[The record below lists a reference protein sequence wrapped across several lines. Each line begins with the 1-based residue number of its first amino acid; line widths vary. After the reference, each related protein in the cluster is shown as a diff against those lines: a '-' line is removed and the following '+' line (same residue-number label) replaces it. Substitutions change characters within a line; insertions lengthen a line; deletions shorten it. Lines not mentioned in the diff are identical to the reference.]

1 MPTKI
6 NKPTVIKAAG
16 NKPKLIEEFFGK
28 VNSNTD
34 ELSIAKMKSPK
45 GWTEPGQRPEF
56 SEYTVVLSGE
66 LHVKTEDD
74 NLIIIKPGEA
84 IFAYKGEWIQYSTP
98 NLSTEY
104 IAVCLPAFSPDTVN
118 RDE

>member
-6 NKPTVIKAAG
+6 NKPTVIEAAG
-16 NKPKLIEEFFGK
+16 NKPKLIEEFFGRI
-28 VNSNTD
+28 NSNTD
-34 ELSIAKMKSPK
+34 EVSIAKMKSPK

-56 SEYTVVLSGE
+56 NEYTIVLSGE

-74 NLIIIKPGEA
+74 NLIIINPGEA
-84 IFAYKGEWIQYSTP
+84 ILTKKGEWIQYSTP
-98 NLSTEY
+98 NQSTEY
-104 IAVCLPAFSPDTVN
+104 IAVCLPAFSPDTVH